1 MLCALCQINEA
12 NKKNTHYLTDS
23 IIRSC
28 LNEDG
33 SNVREKGFYFNM
45 SSKTPYVN
53 FNFQRGTSIHH
64 LEQTLGRVPTDEEI
78 EKAKQIPFSVDYI
91 FCSECEEIFTSIE
104 NPFIERILPIFRE
117 NDHEETAD
125 IASDEVKIVKMFYY
139 LQVWRTAICEE
150 TFTIDYSVMEDL
162 RSAILN
168 YAQMTTDDLPKF
180 PIHITYLNVTG
191 EEINYTSNLVGST
204 NDRNPN
210 IIIMNDFVIQF
221 FENEQSIR
229 TLDFHG
235 LNDYEDYL
243 QFINISNSNFK
254 FKVFNNVKRLE
265 FLSGLQQKEKVQ
277 KAVFAFTQIFVQEWI
292 STFRGLPNHYII
304 ESYLKFLSDNTE
316 NLLQYTEVTVK
327 AKTKEFIENLLK

>member
-1 MLCALCQINEA
+1 MLCALCQVNQA

-45 SSKTPYVN
+45 SSQTPYVN
-53 FNFQRGTSIHH
+53 FNFQRGTSIQH
-64 LEQTLGRVPTDEEI
+64 LEQALGRLPTYEEI
-78 EKAKQIPFSVDYI
+78 EKAKKIPFSVDHV

-104 NPFIERILPIFRE
+104 TPFIERILPRFRA
-117 NDHEETAD
+117 NDHEETED
-125 IASDEVKIVKMFYY
+125 IAFDELKIVKMFFY

-150 TFTIDYSVMEDL
+150 TFKIDSSVMEDL
-162 RSAILN
+162 RSAIIN
-168 YAQMTTDDLPKF
+168 YTQLTADDLPKF
-180 PIHITYLNVTG
+180 PIQITYLNVTG

-221 FENEQSIR
+221 FENDESINE
-229 TLDFHG
+229 LDFHG
-235 LNDYEDYL
+235 LNNYEDYL
-243 QFINISNSNFK
+243 QFVNIANSNFK
-254 FKVFNNVKRLE
+254 FKVFNNAKRLE
-265 FLSGLQQKEKVQ
+265 FLRSVQQKEKVQ
-277 KAVFAFTQIFVQEWI
+277 KAVFAFSQIFVQEWI
-292 STFRGLPNHYII
+292 STFRGLPNQQIMT
-304 ESYLKFLSDNTE
+304 SYLNYLSDGTDD
-316 NLLQYTEVTVK
+316 LLQYSEDNVK